1 MWRAL
6 KLGAIAAVSVV
17 APMCSAAAQAP
28 VSGAAPVSASSSSR
42 FANGFP
48 ADDRFFPIG
57 VWLQNPRGAM
67 MLKSL
72 GINTYVALWKVPS
85 EAQLAQIAEAGMYA
99 IVEQTDAALALPNAH
114 VIRGWMMP
122 DEPDN
127 AQRGPTGIYGDCL
140 MPAEIVQRHR
150 AIRARD
156 ATRPTLLNFGQGLA
170 HKGWVGRGSKC
181 SKLDHEAYYSAA
193 SKGGDI
199 VAFDIYP
206 ATEAR
211 QPAIYGRLEL
221 VADGVRSLARWAK
234 PDRTVWNA
242 IGTTHIHDPNKRPTP
257 AEIRSQVWMS
267 LISGSRGIFYFLHE
281 WKPTFREDAIF
292 RYPEIVSEIAR
303 INREIETLA
312 PVLNAR
318 VPELAVM
325 VEAGVRT
332 AVMARQVAGAVYV
345 MIAGLEPKETAVRI
359 KVPGLSSAVG
369 VAIGEDRPVL
379 VRDGVIEDTLSV
391 WGVRLYK
398 IVPPA
403 KRLG

>member
-1 MWRAL
+1 MLRAL
-6 KLGAIAAVSVV
+6 KLGALAVVTLAAAAFDAV
-17 APMCSAAAQAP
+17 AQVPTTGPAASASAADP
-28 VSGAAPVSASSSSR
+28 R

-48 ADDRFFPIG
+48 DDERFFPIG
-57 VWLQNPRGAM
+57 VWLQNPRNAM
-67 MLKSL
+67 TLKAL
-72 GINTYVALWKVPS
+72 GINTYVALWKGPV
-85 EAQLAQIAEAGMYA
+85 ETQLAPIAEAGMYA
-99 IVEQTDAALALPNAH
+99 IVEQTETALSLPSAR

-140 MPAEIVQRHR
+140 MPEEIVQRYH
-150 AIRARD
+150 AIRAKD
-156 ATRPTLLNFGQGLA
+156 ATRPAFLNFGQGLA

-181 SKLDHEAYYSAA
+181 GKLDHAGYYSAA

-211 QPAIYGRLEL
+211 QPAIYGKLEL
-221 VADGVRSLARWAK
+221 VADGVRSLVGWAK
-234 PDRTVWNA
+234 PDRSVWNA
-242 IGTTHIHDPNKRPTP
+242 IGTTHIHDANKRPTP

-281 WKPTFREDAIF
+281 WKPTFREDAVF

-303 INREIETLA
+303 INREIATLA

-318 VPELAVM
+318 VPALAVA
-325 VEAGVRT
+325 VESGVRT
-332 AVMARQVAGAVYV
+332 TVMARQVAGVVYV
-345 MIAGLEPKETAVRI
+345 MIAGLEPKETPIRI

-379 VRDGVIEDTLSV
+379 VHDGIIEDTLPV

-398 IVPPA
+398 IAPPP
-403 KRLG
+403 KRQS